1 MRMKKPGREFARTL
15 KAQLTIYMV
24 IIISFALVFIILSD
38 NYFYTRAMEDI
49 TTENAARML
58 TQINT
63 NIDNYVRSADH
74 IITYLSQNPA
84 IIEYLRLDDFYDE
97 TRVDLETE
105 ARNALRVYA
114 RNNRDLLGGILVVNR
129 HDLYISN
136 EMYRV
141 ARNPLVN
148 ESWYKKAVMADGQ
161 PVLLSKPIGRNLQN
175 YHNYSAVDIVSLVRA
190 VKDPKSGEILG
201 VICAD
206 VLLSAIENHI
216 RNITLGKD
224 GYVFV
229 MDEQGEM
236 VYTPIQATAY
246 RIRGEWVQDETPAVY
261 HIGENNYQ
269 LLSTHSTLTQ
279 WRIIGVFNSDEVLR
293 PVANLRLYTLLA
305 GLIAIIATTLAALF
319 FSKSFTEPIS
329 RLRMLMKKAGEG
341 DLSVQYDPGDY
352 YGEIAQL
359 GHSFNSMMGQIHNLV
374 DMVYIEQNLK
384 REAEFKTLQAQIKP
398 HFLYNT
404 LDTIRWIA
412 EAHNLEEVVRLVGA
426 LTKLFRISL
435 SRGHEIIPLWDE
447 LEHVRSYLYIQKV
460 RYEDKLHYNITCDE
474 KHYGLLVN
482 KLILQPLV
490 ENAIY
495 HGIKQKQGEGHI
507 SITVSEEAEEL
518 RIEVSDDGAG
528 MTQEQC
534 EAINRDLSA
543 GHVTAYTHGYGLY
556 NVNDRIRLVH
566 GKAYGLHY
574 ERNSM
579 GGVSVLVRLPLSR
592 GSIAGKERSIQMIR
606 EG

>member
-1 MRMKKPGREFARTL
+1 MEKPGRKFGRTL
-15 KAQLTIYMV
+15 KAQLTMYMV

-38 NYFYTRAMEDI
+38 NYFYTRAMENI
-49 TTENAARML
+49 TTAHTTQML
-58 TQINT
+58 TQIII

-74 IITYLSQNPA
+74 IITYLSEDPSV
-84 IIEYLRLDDFYDE
+84 IDYLRLEDFYDE
-97 TRVDLETE
+97 KRVDLETE
-105 ARNALRVYA
+105 ARNALRIYA

-129 HDLYISN
+129 YDLYISN

-141 ARNPLVN
+141 ARNPLLN
-148 ESWYKKAVMADGQ
+148 ESWYQKAVAACGR
-161 PVLLSKPIGRNLQN
+161 PVLISKPIGRNLQN

-190 VKDPKSGEILG
+190 VKDPESGEILG

-216 RNITLGKD
+216 RNITLGKN

-229 MDEQGEM
+229 MDEHGEM
-236 VYTPIQATAY
+236 VYSPIQATAY
-246 RIRGEWVQDETPAVY
+246 RIRNEWVGDAAPSVY

-269 LLSTHSTLTQ
+269 LLSTHSDLTL

-293 PVANLRLYTLLA
+293 PVANLRLYTLAA

-329 RLRMLMKKAGEG
+329 KLRKLMAKDGEG
-341 DLSVQYDPGDY
+341 DLSVQYDPRNY

-359 GHSFNSMMGQIHNLV
+359 GTSFNSMMGQIHHLV

-384 REAEFKTLQAQIKP
+384 REAEIKTLQAQIKP

-412 EAHNLEEVVRLVGA
+412 EAHNPEEVVRLVGA

-435 SRGHEIIPLWDE
+435 SRGHEIISFGDE

-460 RYEDKLHYNITCDE
+460 RYEDKLHYEINCDE
-474 KHYGLLVN
+474 KYYGLMVN

-495 HGIKQKQGEGHI
+495 HGIKQKRGEGHI
-507 SITVSEEAEEL
+507 SITVSEANAEL
-518 RIEVSDDGAG
+518 HIEVSDDGAG
-528 MTQEQC
+528 MPLEKYD
-534 EAINRDLSA
+534 AINQDLCA
-543 GHVTAYTHGYGLY
+543 EHVTAYTHGYGLY

-566 GKAYGLHY
+566 GKAYGLTY
-574 ERNSM
+574 YPNSQ
-579 GGVSVLVRLPLSR
+579 GGVTVLLRLPVSL
-592 GSIAGKERSIQMIR
+592 GPIAGKERSIQKIK

>member
-1 MRMKKPGREFARTL
+1 MEKPGRKFARTL
-15 KAQLTIYMV
+15 KAQLTVYMV

-49 TTENAARML
+49 TTAHTTQML

-63 NIDNYVRSADH
+63 NIDNYIQSADH
-74 IITYLSQNPA
+74 IITYLSQNHS
-84 IIEYLRLDDFYDE
+84 IIDYLRLEDFYDDR
-97 TRVDLETE
+97 RVDLETE
-105 ARNALRVYA
+105 ARNALRIYA
-114 RNNRDLLGGILVVNR
+114 RNNRDLLGGILLVNR
-129 HDLYISN
+129 FDLYISN

-141 ARNPLVN
+141 ARNPLLN
-148 ESWYKKAVMADGQ
+148 ESWYKKAVEADGQ
-161 PVLLSKPIGRNLQN
+161 PVLISKPIGRNLQN

-190 VKDPKSGEILG
+190 VKDPETGEVLG

-216 RNITLGKD
+216 RNITLGKN

-229 MDEQGEM
+229 MDEHGEM
-236 VYTPIQATAY
+236 VYSPIQATAY
-246 RIRGEWVQDETPAVY
+246 RIRGEWVQDEIPAVY
-261 HIGENNYQ
+261 HIGDNNYQ
-269 LLSTHSTLTQ
+269 LLSKHSKLTQ

-293 PVANLRLYTLLA
+293 PVANLRLYTLIA
-305 GLIAIIATTLAALF
+305 GLIAIMATTLAALF

-329 RLRMLMKKAGEG
+329 RLRTLMAKAGAG
-341 DLSVQYDPGDY
+341 DLSVQYDARNY

-359 GHSFNSMMGQIHNLV
+359 GNSFNSMMGQIHHLI

-412 EAHNLEEVVRLVGA
+412 EAHSLEEVVRLVGA

-435 SRGHEIIPLWDE
+435 SRGHEIISLGDE

-460 RYEDKLHYNITCDE
+460 RYEDKLHYDITCDE
-474 KHYGLLVN
+474 RYYGLSVN

-495 HGIKQKQGEGHI
+495 HGIKQKRGEGHI
-507 SITVSEEAEEL
+507 SITVSEQAGEL
-518 RIEVSDDGAG
+518 LIEVADDGAG
-528 MTQEQC
+528 MTPEKC
-534 EAINRDLSA
+534 ASINQDLRA
-543 GHVTAYTHGYGLY
+543 GRVTAYTHGYGLY

-566 GKAYGLHY
+566 GKDYGLHY
-574 ERNSM
+574 ALNKM
-579 GGVSVLVRLPLSR
+579 GGVTVLMRLPVTQ
-592 GSIAGKERSIQMIR
+592 GSIAGKERSVQMMK